1 MFCITPVRSSNTKNT
16 FSTATG
22 VSPRPAGKTK
32 VIRKR
37 TTSQRSGGSENRMIA
52 TLRSE
57 VDELK
62 HENEDLKRRM
72 EVCGVRNIM
81 YR

>member
-1 MFCITPVRSSNTKNT
+1 M
-16 FSTATG
+16 
-22 VSPRPAGKTK
+22 SPRPAGKAK
-32 VIRKR
+32 VVRKR

-72 EVCGVRNIM
+72 EVYQVRIIM
-81 YR
+81 YILYCTDLYPSALLCKEK